1 MRDSGLARRAFRV
14 ALQLALI
21 SINAIGVLAASPA
34 QHPDARTVIAE
45 SEAIHTANGVE
56 GREAVKI
63 GGIPQWITVRG
74 KDLNNPLLLYVHG
87 GPGDAIMGASWSFQ
101 RPWEDYFTVVQW
113 DQRGSGKTYA
123 SNDWERVKPTLTT
136 ERFVDDAEEL
146 VQYLRTK
153 YHKRK
158 IVLLGHSWG
167 TVICTEL
174 AQRHPEWFSV
184 YVGTGQVVNMRES
197 ERMGYEEIL
206 KEARAANDVG
216 AVKDLEA
223 LAPYP
228 GASGPMDFTKT
239 MKERK
244 WLVHDGGYT
253 WRNTNDHYE
262 DILRLSPDYTDA
274 DVKGYE
280 LGDDRSAR
288 LMWAEMSEINFWK
301 RTSFRCPVVL
311 FQGSHDLNVS
321 HELVARW
328 YATLHAPSKKL
339 VWFPNSSHMVMMEE
353 PGRMFYHLMTDIRP
367 LAMVAQDTTP
377 EGRVR

>member
-1 MRDSGLARRAFRV
+1 MPSSRIVHRVFRV
-14 ALQLALI
+14 VLLAALI
-21 SINAIGVLAASPA
+21 CINAIGMAAASPA
-34 QHPDARTVIAE
+34 QQQPDARTIVAE
-45 SEAIHTANGVE
+45 SEAIHTAHGVE
-56 GREAVKI
+56 VREAVKI

-74 KDLNNPLLLYVHG
+74 KDLDNPLLLYIHG
-87 GPGDAIMGASWSFQ
+87 GPGDTMMGVSWTFQ

-113 DQRGSGKTYA
+113 DQRGAGKTYA
-123 SNDWERVKPTLTT
+123 ANDWATVKPTMKI

-167 TVICTEL
+167 TVIATEL

-184 YVGTGQVVNMRES
+184 YVGTGQVVDTRES
-197 ERMGYEEIL
+197 ERLGYEETL
-206 KEARAANDVG
+206 KDARSANNAE
-216 AVKDLEA
+216 AVKDLEE

-228 GASGPMDFTKT
+228 ETSGPISFDKT

-244 WLVHDGGYT
+244 WLVQYGGYT

-262 DILRLSPDYTDA
+262 DLMRLSPDYTDA

-280 LGDDRSAR
+280 EGDEKSPRVVWD
-288 LMWAEMSEINFWK
+288 EFSEVNFWK
-301 RTSFRCPVVL
+301 QNHFRCPVVL
-311 FQGSHDLNVS
+311 LQGSHDLNVS
-321 HELVARW
+321 HELVALW
-328 YATLHAPSKKL
+328 YATLQAPSKKL

-353 PGRMFYHLMTDIRP
+353 PGRTFYHLMTDVRP
-367 LAMVAQDTTP
+367 LAVAAEQATP
-377 EGRVR
+377 Q

>member
-1 MRDSGLARRAFRV
+1 MRPRLFGLVWLRAAACV
-14 ALQLALI
+14 M
-21 SINAIGVLAASPA
+21 AIGLSICAMA
-34 QHPDARTVIAE
+34 QQQPDARTIVAE
-45 SEAIHTANGVE
+45 SQSIHTANGVE
-56 GREAVKI
+56 VRETVKL

-74 KDLNNPLLLYVHG
+74 KDLSNPLLLYIHG
-87 GPGDAIMGASWSFQ
+87 GPGDTMMGVSWTFQ

-113 DQRGSGKTYA
+113 DQRGAGKTYA
-123 SNDWERVKPTLTT
+123 ANDWATVKPTMKI

-167 TVICTEL
+167 TVIATEL

-184 YVGTGQVVNMRES
+184 YVGTGQVVDTRES
-197 ERMGYEEIL
+197 ERLGYEETL
-206 KEARAANDVG
+206 KDARSANNAEAL
-216 AVKDLEA
+216 KDLEA

-228 GASGPMDFTKT
+228 GTSGPISFDKT

-244 WLVHDGGYT
+244 WLVHFGGYT

-262 DILRLSPDYTDA
+262 DLMRLSPDYTDA

-280 LGDDRSAR
+280 EGDEKSPRAIWDQF
-288 LMWAEMSEINFWK
+288 SEVNFWK
-301 RTSFRCPVVL
+301 RNVFRCPVVL
-311 FQGSHDLNVS
+311 LQGSHDLNVS

-328 YATLHAPSKKL
+328 YATLHAPRKKL

-353 PGRMFYHLMTDIRP
+353 PGRTFYHLMTDVRP
-367 LAMVAQDTTP
+367 LAVAADGEAP
-377 EGRVR
+377 RD

>member
-1 MRDSGLARRAFRV
+1 MVHMRFRV
-14 ALQLALI
+14 VLL
-21 SINAIGVLAASPA
+21 SVLAGMSAMSSRAPA
-34 QHPDARTVIAE
+34 QQPDARTIVAE
-45 SEAIHTANGVE
+45 SQSIHTANGIEV
-56 GREAVKI
+56 RQAVKI

-74 KDLNNPLLLYVHG
+74 KDRNNPLLLYVHG
-87 GPGDAIMGASWSFQ
+87 GPGDAMMGASWTFQ

-123 SNDWERVKPTLTT
+123 SNDWDAVKPTLKV

-146 VQYLRTK
+146 VQYLRAK

-167 TVICTEL
+167 TVIATEL

-206 KEARAANDVG
+206 KQARATHNVE

-228 GASGPMDFTKT
+228 GTSGPIPFDKT

-244 WLVHDGGYT
+244 WLVHYGGYT
-253 WRNTNDHYE
+253 WRNTNDHYG
-262 DILRLSPDYTDA
+262 DLLRLSPDYTDA

-280 LGDDRSAR
+280 LGDDRSPR
-288 LMWAEMSEINFWK
+288 VMWAEMSEINFRK
-301 RTSFRCPVVL
+301 RNVFRCPVVFL
-311 FQGSHDLNVS
+311 EGSHDLNVS
-321 HELVARW
+321 DAAGGALVC
-328 YATLHAPSKKL
+328 HAAGAIKKAGVVSQLQPHGDDGGAGAHLLPSDDGCAAIGGG
-339 VWFPNSSHMVMMEE
+339 
-353 PGRMFYHLMTDIRP
+353 GRC
-367 LAMVAQDTTP
+367 
-377 EGRVR
+377 GNGG